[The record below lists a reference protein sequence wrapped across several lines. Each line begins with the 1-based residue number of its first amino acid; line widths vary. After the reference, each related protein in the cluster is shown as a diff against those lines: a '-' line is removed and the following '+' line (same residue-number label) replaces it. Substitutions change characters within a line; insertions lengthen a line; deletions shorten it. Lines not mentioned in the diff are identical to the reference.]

1 MRHFALALIPLLLG
15 AGSAAQQPASQTLI
29 VTTLPSHGEALPA
42 IAAAQVSVQQGH
54 DRDAVLSWQPCTG
67 ANAPLELGI
76 VLDDDAQGLG
86 SSMDDLK
93 AFINGLPA
101 TTAVA
106 LVYMHTSTVT
116 IAQALT
122 TNHANAVKN
131 LRLPN
136 GGTSSSPSPYGSL
149 QTLMAKWPRHP
160 GRRREMIFISDGEE
174 HNGGND
180 ANNVTFKT
188 AVQDTVASNV
198 VAYTILVT
206 GAPDNMSS
214 GALGVP
220 LGAAGAGFGA
230 LKAVQTQTNN
240 GSENLS
246 VLAEATG
253 GEAYSQGDGT
263 PARLEQFLKDIGE
276 RLANQYTLRIAPAPS
291 KGETMVGLKVE
302 VKETKA
308 KITAPKQIV
317 LPQKSD

>member
-1 MRHFALALIPLLLG
+1 MRHFALVLIPLLLA
-15 AGSAAQQPASQTLI
+15 AGGAAQQPASQELI

-76 VLDDDAQGLG
+76 VLDDDTQGLG
-86 SSMDDLK
+86 SSRDDLK
-93 AFINGLPA
+93 ALPP

-149 QTLMAKWPRHP
+149 QALMAKWPRHP

-220 LGAAGAGFGA
+220 LGAAGVAFGA
-230 LKAVQTQTNN
+230 LKAAQTQTNN
-240 GSENLS
+240 GSENLG

-276 RLANQYTLRIAPAPS
+276 RLANQYTLGITPAPS

-302 VKETKA
+302 VKDTKA

-317 LPQKSD
+317 LPQKSN

>member
-1 MRHFALALIPLLLG
+1 GPAANDRGG
-15 AGSAAQQPASQTLI
+15 AGLHAYLDRDHRAGADHEPRECGQESAPAKWRHQLLAQSLR
-29 VTTLPSHGEALPA
+29 
-42 IAAAQVSVQQGH
+42 IAAS
-54 DRDAVLSWQPCTG
+54 
-67 ANAPLELGI
+67 
-76 VLDDDAQGLG
+76 
-86 SSMDDLK
+86 
-93 AFINGLPA
+93 
-101 TTAVA
+101 
-106 LVYMHTSTVT
+106 
-116 IAQALT
+116 
-122 TNHANAVKN
+122 
-131 LRLPN
+131 
-136 GGTSSSPSPYGSL
+136 
-149 QTLMAKWPRHP
+149 LMAKWPRHP

-220 LGAAGAGFGA
+220 LGAAGVAFGA
-230 LKAVQTQTNN
+230 LKAAQTQTNN
-240 GSENLS
+240 GSENLG

-276 RLANQYTLRIAPAPS
+276 RLANQYTLGITPAPS

-302 VKETKA
+302 VKDTKA

-317 LPQKSD
+317 LPQKSN